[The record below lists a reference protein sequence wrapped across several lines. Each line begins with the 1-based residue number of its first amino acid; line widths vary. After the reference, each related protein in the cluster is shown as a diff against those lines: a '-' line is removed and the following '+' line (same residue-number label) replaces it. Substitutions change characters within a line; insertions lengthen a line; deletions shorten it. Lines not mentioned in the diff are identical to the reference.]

1 MAPVTLACYFRAMT
15 KFSRAG
21 LIVKF
26 NDESVA
32 NTLADVVGCLEA
44 LDIQVVLDNSTR
56 GLIEGD
62 RPTVPTSAIGE
73 TCDLA
78 VVIGGD
84 GTLLNAARALVNHDV
99 PIVGINRGR
108 LGFLVDVSPDGG
120 LDELIQ
126 IVKGQ
131 HIEEHRAMLKT
142 RILRDGECVA
152 DSFAFND
159 TVIRVRDL
167 LQIMDFDVIIDDVL
181 VTHQRADGLIIATP
195 SGSTAYSLSN
205 GGPIVGPTIDALVV
219 QPICPHTLT
228 SRSLMV
234 DADSTIRVHLWDD
247 DVSRAQVVCDGQ
259 IYMDAMLGD
268 MIEVKRN
275 VNRVR
280 LLHPENYD
288 YHRIL
293 REKLNW
299 G

>member
-1 MAPVTLACYFRAMT
+1 MT
-15 KFSRAG
+15 TFSRAG
-21 LIVKF
+21 LIVRF

-32 NTLADVVGCLEA
+32 NTLADVVACLEA
-44 LDIQVVLDNSTR
+44 LELEVLLDNSTR
-56 GLIEGD
+56 GLIDG
-62 RPTVPTSAIGE
+62 RSTVPITDIAAQ
-73 TCDLA
+73 CDLA

-84 GTLLNAARALVNHDV
+84 GTLLNAARSLVDHNV

-108 LGFLVDVSPDGG
+108 LGFLVDVSPAGG
-120 LDELIQ
+120 LDELSQ

-131 HIEEHRAMLKT
+131 HIEEKRALLQT
-142 RILRDGECVA
+142 RILRDGDCIA
-152 DSFAFND
+152 SSYAFND
-159 TVIRVRDL
+159 TVIRVKDL

-219 QPICPHTLT
+219 QPICAHTLT
-228 SRSLMV
+228 SRPLMV

-247 DVSRAQVVCDGQ
+247 DVTRAQVVCDGQ

-268 MIEVKRN
+268 MIEIKRN

>member
-1 MAPVTLACYFRAMT
+1 MAPVTLACYFRSMT

-56 GLIEGD
+56 GLLDGD

-84 GTLLNAARALVNHDV
+84 GTLLHAARALVNHDV

-120 LDELIQ
+120 LEELIQ

-195 SGSTAYSLSN
+195 SVPESVRVAEINKYPEIALDFGSDSRRGNGRIVVLCNLFHNAEAGPKDQQDWIDIFFRGPKWIQLSCA
-205 GGPIVGPTIDALVV
+205 VR
-219 QPICPHTLT
+219 QP
-228 SRSLMV
+228 
-234 DADSTIRVHLWDD
+234 A
-247 DVSRAQVVCDGQ
+247 
-259 IYMDAMLGD
+259 
-268 MIEVKRN
+268 
-275 VNRVR
+275 
-280 LLHPENYD
+280 
-288 YHRIL
+288 
-293 REKLNW
+293 EKSGSVLQ
-299 G
+299 

>member
-1 MAPVTLACYFRAMT
+1 MT
-15 KFSRAG
+15 NFSRAG

-32 NTLADVVGCLEA
+32 NTLADVVACLEA
-44 LDIQVVLDNSTR
+44 LDVEVVLDNSTR
-56 GLIEGD
+56 GLIGA
-62 RPTVPTSAIGE
+62 RPTVPTREIASS
-73 TCDLA
+73 CDLA

-84 GTLLNAARALVNHDV
+84 GTLLSAARSLVDYNI
-99 PIVGINRGR
+99 PIVGVNRGR

-120 LDELIQ
+120 LDELSQ
-126 IVKGQ
+126 IVRGQ
-131 HIEEHRAMLKT
+131 HIEEKRALLQT
-142 RILRDGECVA
+142 RVMRDGECIA
-152 DSFAFND
+152 SSYAFND
-159 TVIRVRDL
+159 TVIRVKDL

-219 QPICPHTLT
+219 QPICAHTLT
-228 SRSLMV
+228 SRPLMV
-234 DADSTIRVHLWDD
+234 DANSTIRVHLWDD
-247 DVSRAQVVCDGQ
+247 DVARAQVVCDGQ
-259 IYMDAMLGD
+259 IYVDAMLGD

>member
-1 MAPVTLACYFRAMT
+1 MT
-15 KFSRAG
+15 TFSRAG
-21 LIVKF
+21 LIVKY

-32 NTLADVVGCLEA
+32 NTLRDVIACLEG
-44 LDIQVVLDNSTR
+44 LDIDVLLDESI
-56 GLIEGD
+56 GDLVKD
-62 RPTVPTSAIGE
+62 RPTVSTSEIAE
-73 TCDLA
+73 KCDLA

-84 GTLLNAARALVNHDV
+84 GTLLSAARALVDHHV

-108 LGFLVDVSPDGG
+108 LGFLVDVSPANG
-120 LDELIQ
+120 LDELAQ

-131 HIEEHRAMLKT
+131 HLEENRALLET
-142 RILRDGECVA
+142 RVLRDGQCI
-152 DSFAFND
+152 SSSYAFND
-159 TVIRVRDL
+159 TVIRVKDL
-167 LQIMDFDVIIDDVL
+167 LQIMDFDIIIDDVL
-181 VTHQRADGLIIATP
+181 VTHQRADGIIVATP

-219 QPICPHTLT
+219 QPICAHTLT
-228 SRSLMV
+228 SRPLMV
-234 DADSTIRVHLWDD
+234 DAASTIRIHLWDD
-247 DVSRAQVVCDGQ
+247 DITRAQVVCDGQ

-268 MIEVKRN
+268 MIEIKRN
-275 VNRVR
+275 SNRVH

>member
-1 MAPVTLACYFRAMT
+1 MT
-15 KFSRAG
+15 NFTRAG

-32 NTLADVVGCLEA
+32 NTLADVINCLEA
-44 LDIQVVLDNSTR
+44 LKLDVVLDDSTN
-56 GLIEGD
+56 GLISG
-62 RPTVPTSAIGE
+62 RPTVPISEIAD
-73 TCDLA
+73 TCDIA

-84 GTLLNAARALVNHDV
+84 GTLLSAARALVDHQV

-108 LGFLVDVSPDGG
+108 LGFLVDVPPDGD
-120 LDELIQ
+120 LDQLSQ
-126 IVKGQ
+126 IISGQ
-131 HIEEHRAMLKT
+131 HIEEKRALLET
-142 RILRDGECVA
+142 RILRDGECIA
-152 DSFAFND
+152 SSYAFND
-159 TVIRVRDL
+159 TVLRVRDL
-167 LQIMDFDVIIDDVL
+167 LQIMDFDVIIDDIL
-181 VTHQRADGLIIATP
+181 VTHQRADGLIVATP

-205 GGPIVGPTIDALVV
+205 GGPIVGPTIDAFVV

-228 SRSLMV
+228 SRPLMV
-234 DADSTIRVHLWDD
+234 DASSIIRVHLWDD
-247 DVSRAQVVCDGQ
+247 DIKRAQVVCDGQ

-268 MIEVKRN
+268 MVEIKRN
-275 VNRVR
+275 DNRVR

>member
-1 MAPVTLACYFRAMT
+1 MT
-15 KFSRAG
+15 TFTRAG

-32 NTLADVVGCLEA
+32 NTLNDVIACLEA
-44 LDIQVVLDNSTR
+44 LDVEVMLDES
-56 GLIEGD
+56 
-62 RPTVPTSAIGE
+62 IGE
-73 TCDLA
+73 LVDEKPKVPISEIADKCDLA

-84 GTLLNAARALVNHDV
+84 GTLLSAARSLVDHDV

-108 LGFLVDVSPDGG
+108 LGFLVDVSPANG
-120 LDELIQ
+120 LDQLTQ

-131 HIEEHRAMLKT
+131 HIEEKRALLQT
-142 RILRDGECVA
+142 RVLRDGDCIA
-152 DSFAFND
+152 SSYAFND
-159 TVIRVRDL
+159 TVMRVKDL
-167 LQIMDFDVIIDDVL
+167 LQIMDFDIIIDDVL
-181 VTHQRADGLIIATP
+181 VTHQRADGIIVATP

-219 QPICPHTLT
+219 QPICAHTLT
-228 SRSLMV
+228 SRPLMV

-247 DVSRAQVVCDGQ
+247 DVTHAQVVCDGQ

-268 MIEVKRN
+268 MIEIKRN
-275 VNRVR
+275 PNRVR
-280 LLHPENYD
+280 LLHPESYD

>member
-1 MAPVTLACYFRAMT
+1 MT
-15 KFSRAG
+15 TFSRAG

-32 NTLADVVGCLEA
+32 STLADVIACLEGHQ
-44 LDIQVVLDNSTR
+44 LDVMLDNSTR
-56 GLIEGD
+56 GLVEG
-62 RPTVPTSAIGE
+62 RGTVPITDIARQ
-73 TCDLA
+73 CDLA

-84 GTLLNAARALVNHDV
+84 GTLLNAARCLVDHNV

-120 LDELIQ
+120 LDELSQ

-131 HIEEHRAMLKT
+131 HIEENRALLQT
-142 RILRDGECVA
+142 RILRDGDCIA
-152 DSFAFND
+152 KSYAFND
-159 TVIRVRDL
+159 TVIRVKNT

-181 VTHQRADGLIIATP
+181 VTHQRADGLIVATP

-205 GGPIVGPTIDALVV
+205 GGPIVGPTIDALIV

-228 SRSLMV
+228 SRPLMV

-247 DVSRAQVVCDGQ
+247 DVTQAQVVCDGQ

-268 MIEVKRN
+268 MIETKRN

>member
-1 MAPVTLACYFRAMT
+1 MATATRACYFTDMT
-15 KFSRAG
+15 TFSRAG

-32 NTLADVVGCLEA
+32 NTLSDVIACLEA
-44 LDIQVVLDNSTR
+44 LGIETVLENSTR
-56 GLIEGD
+56 GLIKS
-62 RPTVPTSAIGE
+62 RHTVPLSEIAQ

-84 GTLLNAARALVNHDV
+84 GTLLSAARALVDYHV

-108 LGFLVDVSPDGG
+108 LGFLVDVSPGGG
-120 LDELIQ
+120 LDQLTQ
-126 IVKGQ
+126 ILKGQ
-131 HIEEHRAMLKT
+131 HIEEKRALLQT
-142 RILRDGECVA
+142 RILRDGNSVA
-152 DSFAFND
+152 DSYAFND
-159 TVIRVRDL
+159 TVIRVRDR
-167 LQIMDFDVIIDDVL
+167 LQIMDFDIIIDDVL

-219 QPICPHTLT
+219 QPICAHTLT
-228 SRSLMV
+228 SRPLMV

-247 DVSRAQVVCDGQ
+247 EVTKAQVVCDGQ
-259 IYMDAMLGD
+259 IYMDAILGD
-268 MIEVKRN
+268 MIEIKRN
-275 VNRVR
+275 VNRVL

-288 YHRIL
+288 YHRML

>member
-1 MAPVTLACYFRAMT
+1 MT
-15 KFSRAG
+15 TFTKAG

-32 NTLADVVGCLEA
+32 NTLNDVIACLES
-44 LDIQVVLDNSTR
+44 LDVEVMLDESI
-56 GLIEGD
+56 GQLVAD
-62 RPTVPTSAIGE
+62 KPKVPTSEIAE
-73 TCDLA
+73 NCDLA

-84 GTLLNAARALVNHDV
+84 GTLLSAARSLVDHNV

-108 LGFLVDVSPDGG
+108 LGFLVDVSPANG
-120 LDELIQ
+120 LDQLTQ

-131 HIEEHRAMLKT
+131 HIEEQRALLQT
-142 RILRDGECVA
+142 RVLRDGDCIA
-152 DSFAFND
+152 SSYAFND
-159 TVIRVRDL
+159 TVMRVKDL
-167 LQIMDFDVIIDDVL
+167 LQIMDFDIIIDDVL
-181 VTHQRADGLIIATP
+181 VTHQRADGIIVATP

-219 QPICPHTLT
+219 QPICAHTLT
-228 SRSLMV
+228 SRPLMV
-234 DADSTIRVHLWDD
+234 DANSTIRVHLWDD
-247 DVSRAQVVCDGQ
+247 DVTHAQVVCDGQ

-268 MIEVKRN
+268 MIEIKRN
-275 VNRVR
+275 PNRVR
-280 LLHPENYD
+280 LLHPESYD

>member
-1 MAPVTLACYFRAMT
+1 MT
-15 KFSRAG
+15 NFSRAG
-21 LIVKF
+21 LIVRF

-32 NTLADVVGCLEA
+32 NTLADVLACLEA
-44 LDIQVVLDNSTR
+44 LEIDVVLDNSTR
-56 GLIEGD
+56 GLIDGHA
-62 RPTVPTSAIGE
+62 TVATSEIAT

-78 VVIGGD
+78 IVIGGD
-84 GTLLNAARALVNHDV
+84 GTLLSAARSLVDHHV
-99 PIVGINRGR
+99 PIVGVNRGR
-108 LGFLVDVSPDGG
+108 LGFLVDVSPDRG

-131 HIEEHRAMLKT
+131 HIEEHRALLQT
-142 RILRDGECVA
+142 RILRDGECIA
-152 DSFAFND
+152 SSYAFND

-181 VTHQRADGLIIATP
+181 VTHQRADGLIVATP

-228 SRSLMV
+228 SRPLMV
-234 DADSTIRVHLWDD
+234 DANSIIRVHLWDD
-247 DVSRAQVVCDGQ
+247 DVARAQVVCDGQ

-268 MIEVKRN
+268 MIEVRRN

-288 YHRIL
+288 YHRML

>member
-1 MAPVTLACYFRAMT
+1 MT
-15 KFSRAG
+15 TFSRAG

-32 NTLADVVGCLEA
+32 NTLSDVIASLEA
-44 LDIQVVLDNSTR
+44 LGIETVLENSTR
-56 GLIEGD
+56 GLIKS
-62 RPTVPTSAIGE
+62 RHTVPLSEIAQ

-84 GTLLNAARALVNHDV
+84 GTLLSAARALVDYHV

-108 LGFLVDVSPDGG
+108 LGFLVDVSPGGG
-120 LDELIQ
+120 LDQLTQ
-126 IVKGQ
+126 ILKGQ
-131 HIEEHRAMLKT
+131 HIEEKRALLQT
-142 RILRDGECVA
+142 RILRDGNSVA
-152 DSFAFND
+152 DSYAFND
-159 TVIRVRDL
+159 TVIRVRDR
-167 LQIMDFDVIIDDVL
+167 LQIMDFDIIIDDVL

-219 QPICPHTLT
+219 QPICAHTLT
-228 SRSLMV
+228 SRPLMV

-247 DVSRAQVVCDGQ
+247 EVTKAQVVCDGQ
-259 IYMDAMLGD
+259 IYMDAILGD
-268 MIEVKRN
+268 MIEIKRN
-275 VNRVR
+275 VNRVL

-288 YHRIL
+288 YHRML